1 MRSCRMQWFLSCTE
15 QWQQCERRVVNCPC
29 WHLSWTTT
37 PAQRS
42 KGFCAMTSERFFL
55 LFCLPHFSGA
65 ASRSLFVEV
74 AACDMKQL
82 GCAFMFHRAPQMQL
96 CLPRVQQAAWSAPV
110 IAVGRKVMS
119 DWNSCLHTSASINQN
134 YTVSP
139 FLLTAQMVCLGADT
153 VM

>member
-1 MRSCRMQWFLSCTE
+1 
-15 QWQQCERRVVNCPC
+15 
-29 WHLSWTTT
+29 
-37 PAQRS
+37 
-42 KGFCAMTSERFFL
+42 MTSERFFL

-119 DWNSCLHTSASINQN
+119 D
-134 YTVSP
+134 
-139 FLLTAQMVCLGADT
+139 
-153 VM
+153 